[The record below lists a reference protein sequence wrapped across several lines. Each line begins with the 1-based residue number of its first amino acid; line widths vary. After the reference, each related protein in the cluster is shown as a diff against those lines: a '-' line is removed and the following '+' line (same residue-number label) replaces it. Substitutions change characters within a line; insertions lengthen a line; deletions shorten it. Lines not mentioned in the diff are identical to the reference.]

1 MIMKK
6 MKHLAIKAV
15 ALMGL
20 ASLAVGCGN
29 GAKAGPPAGPQAF
42 PVKVI
47 TAQSQIV
54 PLSTDYLATL
64 KSRNAATLQPL
75 VEGDITRIF
84 VNSGQQVAAGAPILE
99 IDPRKQQ
106 ATVNNQEATLK
117 SKQAVLQQAEIDL
130 ERKKKLSAAGV
141 ISKAELDQAQNAYDA
156 AKADAEALKAG
167 IREQQVQLH
176 YYTVR
181 APAEGV
187 VGDIPVHVGD
197 HVSAQTMLTTL
208 DTGGALEAYVSV
220 PAEKSTA
227 LRMGMPVD
235 IVDDEG
241 KQLAR
246 TRISFISPHV
256 DTDSQTLLVKTQV
269 PNQQKKFRNA
279 QQVHARVVWSERSAT
294 VIPVTAV
301 SRLSGKIFAFVAE
314 GQGQQVVAR
323 QRVIQVGDLV
333 GNDYVV
339 LDGIKAGDKI
349 IVTSVQMLADGM
361 PVVPQ
366 S

>member
-1 MIMKK
+1 MIMK
-6 MKHLAIKAV
+6 MKHLVINAA
-15 ALMGL
+15 ALIAAAL
-20 ASLAVGCGN
+20 LIAGCGN

-47 TAQSQIV
+47 TAQSQTV
-54 PLSTDYLATL
+54 PFSTDYLATL

-84 VNSGQQVAAGAPILE
+84 VTSGQRVETGAPVLE

-106 ATVNNQEATLK
+106 ATVNNQEAGLK
-117 SKQAVLQQAEIDL
+117 SKQAVLQQAAVDL
-130 ERKKKLSAAGV
+130 DRKKKLYAAGV
-141 ISKAELDQAQNAYDA
+141 TAKADLDQAQNTYDA
-156 AKADAEALKAG
+156 AKADAEALQAG

-208 DTGGALEAYVSV
+208 DQGGALEAYISV
-220 PAEKSTA
+220 PAEKSAT
-227 LRMGMPVD
+227 LRVGMPVD

-269 PNQQKKFRNA
+269 PNPERKFRNA
-279 QQVHARVVWSERSAT
+279 QQVHARVVWSERSAP

-314 GQGQQVVAR
+314 GQGQQAVAR
-323 QRVIQVGDLV
+323 QRVIQVGDLI

>member
-1 MIMKK
+1 MKN
-6 MKHLAIKAV
+6 AIPLMVLMTVVASAV
-15 ALMGL
+15 SGC
-20 ASLAVGCGN
+20 AS
-29 GAKAGPPAGPQAF
+29 GAKAGPPPGPQAF

-47 TAQSQIV
+47 IAKSELV

-64 KSRNAATLQPL
+64 RSRNASTLQPL

-84 VNSGQQVAAGAPILE
+84 VNSGDRVAAGAPLLE

-106 ATVNNQEATLK
+106 ATVNNQEAGLK
-117 SKQAVLQQAEIDL
+117 SKEAVMQQAGTDL
-130 ERKKKLSAAGV
+130 ERKKKLFAAGV
-141 ISKAELDQAQNAYDA
+141 LAKADLDQAQNAYDA
-156 AKADAEALKAG
+156 ARADVEALQAS

-181 APAEGV
+181 APSEGI

-197 HVSAQTMLTTL
+197 HVTNQTVLTTL
-208 DTGGALEAYVSV
+208 DRGGALEAYLSL
-220 PAEKSTA
+220 PAEKSAT
-227 LRMGMPVD
+227 LRTGLPVD
-235 IVDDEG
+235 LVDDQG
-241 KQLAR
+241 KLLAR

-269 PNQQKKFRNA
+269 PNPERQLRNA
-279 QQVHARVVWSERSAT
+279 QQVHARVVWSERQAP

-314 GQGQQVVAR
+314 GQGQQAVAR
-323 QRVIQVGDLV
+323 QRVIEVGDLV

-339 LDGIKAGDKI
+339 LDGIKAGDRI
-349 IVTSVQMLADGM
+349 IVTNVQMLADGM